1 MSSSLLKIIQ
11 VLLALLIPV
20 FLLGGSVRLVASEK
34 FLEIEYARS
43 GFPPD
48 PYGFSLSERL
58 GLARKNLEFV
68 RLNLPITAL
77 SQQQIDG
84 LPVYNQRELSHMQ
97 DVQDVFQAAWRVWQI
112 SVGLILLTG
121 ALQWLAMR
129 NAADVAA
136 SLQAGGLLTA
146 GLVIGIGVLAVFSWQ
161 LWFELFHQFFFQP
174 DSWLFYY
181 SDTLIRLF
189 PVQFWYDITSAVI
202 VISLIG
208 AIVVAFLGWRWK
220 VLLTKS
226 KP

>member
-1 MSSSLLKIIQ
+1 MSSSLLKVTQ
-11 VLLALLIPV
+11 VLQALLVPV
-20 FLLGGSVRLVASEK
+20 FLLGGSVRLVASER

-48 PYGFSLSERL
+48 LYGFSSLERL

-68 RLNLPITAL
+68 RLDLPLTAL

-121 ALQWLAMR
+121 ALQWSAMR
-129 NAADVAA
+129 KAAGVAA

-146 GLVIGIGVLAVFSWQ
+146 GLITGIGLLAVFSWQ

-208 AIVVAFLGWRWK
+208 AVVVAFLGWRWK
-220 VLLTKS
+220 VLLMKS